1 MPPTPPEYL
10 PAYSAVGSGGMQV
23 SQLPP
28 YVAHPGMRMRHD
40 KRGYEYLEPYDQAPP
55 AFAPAPPMIYHQP
68 PAYPGAPAPGIGH
81 QNHMY
86 GAPIGAPVLPP
97 IRMPDRSVLDDAV
110 AQHQQ
115 HQQHQQQQQQQHHH
129 QDRLPRPEQPKEE
142 KPVGGVSA
150 KLDYEMDQMAEY
162 VAEMSQGM
170 YALYVSRI
178 CLADI
183 DIIRSVLPG
192 SPVPPAFRKFVS
204 QILSS
209 TRLPCST
216 ILLGL
221 YYLNTRITMLS
232 ANGQYNQSNKSSG
245 SQVYRMLTVSLLLA
259 SKFLDDNTFQNR
271 SWSEVSSISVA
282 ELNALEIEWLVAIKW
297 KLMLGP
303 DEQKGFAVWQD
314 HWDAWR
320 NRASSSKAPTVPKLA
335 PLDTNLQRQQQSKIF
350 PTTPLYPSHY
360 TGPPVSGMSVDP
372 QHAQTQSAHLTPSLF
387 DQGPWSYGRSNTERS
402 PPSAPETGPNTP
414 EYFGWS
420 PFHLP
425 SHAPPQYTM
434 RPVPTSNHS
443 SHISSQPPSYHHT
456 PYAQYYSHHTT
467 WHGAGCACAYCGR
480 SNESYFMASGF
491 GPQTVVG

>member
-10 PAYSAVGSGGMQV
+10 PAYAAAGSGGMQV

-28 YVAHPGMRMRHD
+28 YAAHPGMRIRHE
-40 KRGYEYLEPYDQAPP
+40 KRGYEYMEPYDQAPS
-55 AFAPAPPMIYHQP
+55 FVPPSMMYHHQP
-68 PAYPGAPAPGIGH
+68 PAYPGAPPPGLGH

-86 GAPIGAPVLPP
+86 GAPIAAPVLPP
-97 IRMPDRSVLDDAV
+97 IRVPDRSVLDEV
-110 AQHQQ
+110 AIQHQHQ
-115 HQQHQQQQQQQHHH
+115 HQHHQHH
-129 QDRLPRPEQPKEE
+129 QDRVSRPEQPKDE

-150 KLDYEMDQMAEY
+150 KLDYEMEQMSEY

-178 CLADI
+178 CLTDI
-183 DIIRSVLPG
+183 DVVRSVQPG

-209 TRLPCST
+209 TRLPCAT

-232 ANGQYNQSNKSSG
+232 ANGQFSQSSKNSG
-245 SQVYRMLTVSLLLA
+245 SQVYRMLTVSFLLA

-271 SWSEVSSISVA
+271 SWSEVSSISVI
-282 ELNALEIEWLVAIKW
+282 ELNAMEIEWLMAIKW
-297 KLMLGP
+297 KLMLDP
-303 DEQKGFAVWQD
+303 EEQKGFTIWQD

-320 NRASSSKAPTVPKLA
+320 SRVSSKASTIPKLT
-335 PLDTNLQRQQQSKIF
+335 PLDTNLQRQKQQQQQQQQGKVF
-350 PTTPLYPSHY
+350 PSTPLYPSHY
-360 TGPPVSGMSVDP
+360 SNAAVSGMGVDA
-372 QHAQTQSAHLTPSLF
+372 QHAQAQAAHLTPSLY
-387 DQGPWSYGRSNTERS
+387 DQNPWSYGRSSTERS

-425 SHAPPQYTM
+425 SHAPPQYSM
-434 RPVPTSNHS
+434 RPVPASGH
-443 SHISSQPPSYHHT
+443 SQPPSYHHT
-456 PYAQYYSHHTT
+456 PYAQYYSHQSP
-467 WHGAGCACAYCGR
+467 WHGAGCGCAYCGR
-480 SNESYFMASGF
+480 SNDSYFMTSTF